1 MQSRTRNEKYTG
13 REILSLKALTP
24 DLLDL
29 GKPAHI
35 VLGILGNVAIQRQD
49 DEAYTMSN
57 LY

>member
-1 MQSRTRNEKYTG
+1 M
-13 REILSLKALTP
+13 KALTP